1 MKVVNIALA
10 NLRRMLRE
18 RSNLFFV
25 FILPI
30 AIILLI
36 GVEFGGGFVPVVGVV
51 SPEEQGLAGL
61 IRDALGETAGI
72 DTSDFESDE
81 ELVSA
86 VERGRVQ
93 VGVFVPADLE
103 AALQRGEQVE
113 IGFVV
118 RPDGFGPQLQS
129 VIASAVSHVM
139 APVGAAQFA
148 MAETDREFAT
158 ALDQA
163 RALAPAI
170 PEVEVETTTMGE
182 AIFPPSMGRFD
193 LGAPQ
198 QLVLFTFLTALTGSA
213 ALILSRRLGV
223 SSRML
228 STPTTVNTI
237 VAGESAGRL
246 AVAFLQGIYIM
257 ALSWV
262 IFRVD
267 WGEPLGALLI
277 LLVFSAVGGGAG
289 MLMGSVF
296 SNDQQAGG
304 IAVVIGLGMAALGGA
319 MLPLEL
325 FSPTLRTVAHITP
338 HAWALDGFAEL
349 VRRGG
354 NTFDILPELAVLVIY
369 AVVLFALAAWRLR
382 VAITRPG

>member
-61 IRDALGETAGI
+61 IRDALGETGGI
-72 DTSDFESDE
+72 DTRDFESDE

>member
-182 AIFPPSMGRFD
+182 ALFPPSMGRFD

-304 IAVVIGLGMAALGGA
+304 IAVVISLGLAALGGA

>member
-36 GVEFGGGFVPVVGVV
+36 GVQFGGGFVPVVGVV

-61 IRDALGETAGI
+61 IRDALGETGGI
-72 DTSDFESDE
+72 DTRDFESDE

-93 VGVFVPADLE
+93 AGVFVPADLE

-304 IAVVIGLGMAALGGA
+304 IAVVIGLGLAALGGA